1 MRDVLSNV
9 HPRSLVLVPKG
20 HDHGQSDNAC
30 GDKPEPHFF
39 KPNQNRKNPEQ
50 RLSTGS
56 SAAAGIVFGLLCSLI
71 VWLFLAYGIYR
82 IHEMFIPIR

>member
-1 MRDVLSNV
+1 MSYRTFIPVVSSSFQKDTIMARATMPVGISLNLTSSN
-9 HPRSLVLVPKG
+9 RTKT
-20 HDHGQSDNAC
+20 
-30 GDKPEPHFF
+30 E
-39 KPNQNRKNPEQ
+39 KNPEQ
-50 RLSTGS
+50 GLSTGS